1 MSEAFEQDIDGVSP
15 AREAAGSQLCN
26 LVVKC
31 YRNVYRRAGIP
42 FTRGENHLVGVTEAQ
57 VRILEGDS
65 VLKIVSGSP
74 APDPQESGTVDNVG
88 LGSEL
93 KTEELNE
100 PPLNERIILAVAG
113 LDKSNAE
120 HFTSAG
126 KPRVAAVST
135 ALGEIISSEHL
146 NAALAAQGEDA

>member
-1 MSEAFEQDIDGVSP
+1 MSEELKQSIDGVSP
-15 AREAAGSQLCN
+15 ARETAGNQLFD

-31 YRNVYRRAGIP
+31 YRDVYRRAGIP
-42 FTRGENHLVGVTEAQ
+42 FTRGENRVVGVTEAQ
-57 VRILEGDS
+57 MRILEGDS
-65 VLKIVSGSP
+65 VLKIVSGAP
-74 APDPQESGTVDNVG
+74 AQDTEEPGTVDNVG

-93 KTEELNE
+93 TTEELNE

-126 KPRVAAVST
+126 KPRVAAVSA
-135 ALGEIISSEHL
+135 ALGEIISSEKL
-146 NAALAAQGEDA
+146 NAALATQGEDA

>member
-15 AREAAGSQLCN
+15 ARETTGNQLYN

-74 APDPQESGTVDNVG
+74 APDPQESGTVDNMG

-93 KTEELNE
+93 EADVLNE
-100 PPLNERIILAVAG
+100 SSLNQRILLAVAG
-113 LDKSNAE
+113 LDKSSAE
-120 HFTSAG
+120 HFTTAG
-126 KPRVAAVST
+126 KPRVAAVSA
-135 ALGEIISSEHL
+135 ALGETISGEQL
-146 NAALAAQGEDA
+146 NAALATPGGDA

>member
-1 MSEAFEQDIDGVSP
+1 MSEELKQGIDGTSP
-15 AREAAGSQLCN
+15 ARETAGNQLFD

-31 YRNVYRRAGIP
+31 YRDVYRRAGIP
-42 FTRGENHLVGVTEAQ
+42 FTRGENRVVGVTEAQ

-65 VLKIVSGSP
+65 VLKIVSGTP
-74 APDPQESGTVDNVG
+74 AQDPEEPGALDNVG

-93 KTEELNE
+93 TTEKLNE

-113 LDKSNAE
+113 LDKSSAE

-126 KPRVAAVST
+126 KPRVAVVSA
-135 ALGEIISSEHL
+135 ALGETITSEQL
-146 NAALAAQGEDA
+146 NAALATQGEDA

>member
-1 MSEAFEQDIDGVSP
+1 MSEELKQGIDGNSP
-15 AREAAGSQLCN
+15 ARETAGNQLFD

-31 YRNVYRRAGIP
+31 YRDVYRRAGIP
-42 FTRGENHLVGVTEAQ
+42 FTRGENRVVGVTEAQ

-74 APDPQESGTVDNVG
+74 APDAEEPGTVDNVG

-100 PPLNERIILAVAG
+100 PPLN
-113 LDKSNAE
+113 
-120 HFTSAG
+120 
-126 KPRVAAVST
+126 
-135 ALGEIISSEHL
+135 
-146 NAALAAQGEDA
+146 

>member
-1 MSEAFEQDIDGVSP
+1 MSEELKQGIDGNSP
-15 AREAAGSQLCN
+15 ARETAGNQLFD

-31 YRNVYRRAGIP
+31 YRDVYRRAGIP
-42 FTRGENHLVGVTEAQ
+42 FTRGENRVVGVTEAQ

-74 APDPQESGTVDNVG
+74 APDAEEPGTVDNVG

-100 PPLNERIILAVAG
+100 PSLNERIILAVAG
-113 LDKSNAE
+113 LDKSNDE

-126 KPRVAAVST
+126 KPRVAAVSA
-135 ALGEIISSEHL
+135 ALGEIISNEKL
-146 NAALAAQGEDA
+146 NAALATQGEDA

>member
-1 MSEAFEQDIDGVSP
+1 MSEELKQGIEDTSP
-15 AREAAGSQLCN
+15 TRETAGNQLFD

-31 YRNVYRRAGIP
+31 YRDVYRRAGIP
-42 FTRGENHLVGVTEAQ
+42 FTRGENRVVGVTEAQ

-65 VLKIVSGSP
+65 VLKIVSGTP
-74 APDPQESGTVDNVG
+74 AQDPEEPGALDNVG

-93 KTEELNE
+93 TTEKLNE

-113 LDKSNAE
+113 LDKSSAE

-126 KPRVAAVST
+126 KPRVAAVSA
-135 ALGEIISSEHL
+135 ALGETITSEQL
-146 NAALAAQGEDA
+146 NAALATQGEDA